1 MQSAVFVARVH
12 GSVTLPK
19 SFPALA
25 QNATIKYE
33 KPVPRPGKRRKFVI
47 TQSFAA
53 HAHTKKRKRNG
64 VIQNAVDRCTKCGR
78 DVRNMHRR

>member
-53 HAHTKKRKRNG
+53 HAHTKKKKEKWGDSKR
-64 VIQNAVDRCTKCGR
+64 GR
-78 DVRNMHRR
+78 QMHQVRS

>member
-33 KPVPRPGKRRKFVI
+33 KPVPRPGEKRRKFVI

-53 HAHTKKRKRNG
+53 HAQKREREMERFKTRSTDAPS
-64 VIQNAVDRCTKCGR
+64 AVVT
-78 DVRNMHRR
+78 